1 MARLLLLVLVM
12 ASVNVYNGVQQTL
25 TCLTYHNNFS
35 IIIIIIIIMS
45 ITSVLMMTMT
55 TTTVV

>member
-1 MARLLLLVLVM
+1 VARLLLLVLVM

-35 IIIIIIIIMS
+35 IIIIIIIMS
-45 ITSVLMMTMT
+45 ITSVLMMTT